1 MSNKTILFHIDIIQQ
16 YWKLKRTSNFGLPLI
31 KVVTTDTIEE
41 IQMAHRSDILKLR
54 VNLERI
60 RNLSYMITRREKL
73 KRTWLQS
80 HRDVVEKSLAYALS
94 FYNPVDTFNNSPC
107 ITVKDEKKCSSTSP
121 IAGSSSTI
129 DIKKSPSKGSNNV
142 TPVKSKGSPCPP
154 NSPFIPEDTGL
165 LVKNIISSSV
175 IYDATDEAQVELD
188 KNRVKN
194 IMRELNRLTKINQLR
209 RRVPNPYLKEYTSKC
224 TNNINTAS
232 CSSDSSTSTTT
243 ASERNTN
250 HCFRPSQESDEESS
264 PKAKVTRGRNSC
276 FENKN
281 DLHHPVNGVLHSTRT
296 SPVKIKNESATS
308 PGKSNSSPKDQKNSS
323 DQVQMLNQVNRNQ
336 VSGSKSPTNQ
346 NHLLMNGHE
355 SLRVLNDHHHNN
367 SSPSSSPN
375 CKKLT
380 RSSLKGDFKKCNGLR
395 SSDPHET
402 DETNVIRKYF

>member
-1 MSNKTILFHIDIIQQ
+1 M
-16 YWKLKRTSNFGLPLI
+16 PLI

-60 RNLSYMITRREKL
+60 RNLSYMIIRREKL

-80 HRDVVEKSLAYALS
+80 HRDVVEKSLLYALGMH
-94 FYNPVDTFNNSPC
+94 NPADALDSSSV
-107 ITVKDEKKCSSTSP
+107 TVKDEKKSSSTSP
-121 IAGSSSTI
+121 VCGNSSV
-129 DIKKSPSKGSNNV
+129 DVKKSPSKGGSSYV

-175 IYDATDEAQVELD
+175 IYEASDETQLELD
-188 KNRVKN
+188 RARVKH

-209 RRVPNPYLKEYTSKC
+209 RRVPNPYLREYTSKC
-224 TNNINTAS
+224 ANNIVAS
-232 CSSDSSTSTTT
+232 CSSDHSSATSSTSN
-243 ASERNTN
+243 SERSTN
-250 HCFRPSQESDEESS
+250 HCFRPSQEADEEGS
-264 PKAKVTRGRNSC
+264 PKAKANRGRNSS
-276 FENKN
+276 FENKG
-281 DLHHPVNGVLHSTRT
+281 DLHHPLNGVFSSTRA
-296 SPVKIKNESATS
+296 SPVKIKTEAGSS
-308 PGKSNSSPKDQKNSS
+308 PSKSNSPSNDRKNPS
-323 DQVQMLNQVNRNQ
+323 DQLQMLNQVSRNQ

-346 NHLLMNGHE
+346 NHLLTNGHE

-367 SSPSSSPN
+367 SSPSSSPI

-402 DETNVIRKYF
+402 EETNVIRKYF